1 MRKEIEKTERRMK
14 MMVAD
19 FLVQSQLKRVVE
31 EERIAQVPVALCV
44 LIWELKRR
52 WFSLKTVVVVL
63 FIITKMSPKYILKR
77 SLTIVLE
84 CTL

>member
-1 MRKEIEKTERRMK
+1 

-63 FIITKMSPKYILKR
+63 FIITKMSPKYILRR

>member
-1 MRKEIEKTERRMK
+1 

-63 FIITKMSPKYILKR
+63 FIITKMPPKYILRR
-77 SLTIVLE
+77 SLTTVLE

>member
-1 MRKEIEKTERRMK
+1 

-52 WFSLKTVVVVL
+52 WFSLKPVVVVL
-63 FIITKMSPKYILKR
+63 FIITKMSPKYILRR

>member
-1 MRKEIEKTERRMK
+1 MK

-63 FIITKMSPKYILKR
+63 FIITKMSPKYILRR